1 MNVAIIGAGNVG
13 EAVAYSSVR
22 AGHTV
27 TITSAD
33 PAMTE
38 AAANA
43 TGARAVGSNRQVE
56 SAEIITLAVTAKA
69 VADIAASSATR
80 QGETVV
86 DVTNRPAPDPGREGC
101 TSMAEGVR
109 CARREG
115 AQLPLCAKHASLLAG
130 QQAAG
135 YVAADRL

>member
-1 MNVAIIGAGNVG
+1 MGAGNVG

-27 TITSAD
+27 TITSAN

-43 TGARAVGSNRQVE
+43 TGARAVGSNRQAVG
-56 SAEIITLAVTAKA
+56 SAEIIILAVTAKA